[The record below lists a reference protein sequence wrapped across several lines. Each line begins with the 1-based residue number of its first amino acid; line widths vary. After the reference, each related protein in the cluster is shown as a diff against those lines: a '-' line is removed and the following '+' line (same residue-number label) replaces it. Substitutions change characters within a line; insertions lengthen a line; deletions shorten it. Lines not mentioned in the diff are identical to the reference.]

1 MARFFNGTVLT
12 ALVAGFAGGVMAS
25 LVLPNASRSIRPAA
39 KSAIKAGLALYETG
53 RDRVAELGEAT
64 SDLIAEVQAE
74 RQEQLAGVQAAGNTQ
89 DLHGEDGERA
99 EAFASTPP
107 DEDVLA
113 TRGRKYDA

>member
-25 LVLPNASRSIRPAA
+25 IVLPNASRSIRPAA

-53 RDRVAELGEAT
+53 RDRFAELGEAT

-74 RQEQLAGVQAAGNTQ
+74 RQEQLAGVQAAGNGQ
-89 DLHGEDGERA
+89 DEERA
-99 EAFASTPP
+99 EAFATTPSE
-107 DEDVLA
+107 EDVLA
-113 TRGRKYDA
+113 RSRKYDA

>member
-53 RDRVAELGEAT
+53 RERVAELGEAT

-74 RQEQLAGVQAAGNTQ
+74 REEELAKVQAAGSGQ
-89 DLHGEDGERA
+89 GEERA
-99 EAFASTPP
+99 EAFATTPS

-113 TRGRKYDA
+113 ARSRKYDA

>member
-25 LVLPNASRSIRPAA
+25 LVLPNASKSIRPAA

-53 RDRVAELGEAT
+53 RERVAELGEAT

-74 RQEQLAGVQAAGNTQ
+74 RAEQLAGVQSAGNGH
-89 DLHGEDGERA
+89 DEERA
-99 EAFASTPP
+99 EAFATTPSG
-107 DEDVLA
+107 EDVLA
-113 TRGRKYDA
+113 ARSRKYDA

>member
-53 RDRVAELGEAT
+53 RERVAELGEAT
-64 SDLIAEVQAE
+64 SDLIAEVRAE
-74 RQEQLAGVQAAGNTQ
+74 REEELAKVQAAGNGQ
-89 DLHGEDGERA
+89 DGEGT
-99 EAFASTPP
+99 EAFATTPS
-107 DEDVLA
+107 DDVLA
-113 TRGRKYDA
+113 TRSRKYDA

>member
-53 RDRVAELGEAT
+53 RDRFAELGEAT

-74 RQEQLAGVQAAGNTQ
+74 RAEQLAGVQSAANGH
-89 DLHGEDGERA
+89 DEERT
-99 EAFASTPP
+99 EAFATPSE
-107 DEDVLA
+107 EDVLA
-113 TRGRKYDA
+113 TRSQKYDA